1 MKTIK
6 TVQHSV
12 KNWYILLIVGLIF
25 LGAGIYAFLSPAES
39 FLALSLLF
47 AWSFLISG
55 AIEIAFSI
63 SNREELENWGW
74 TLIFGVIT
82 FLVGL
87 LLLARPEITMITL
100 SLSLGFL
107 VLFRSIGAISFALD
121 LKSYDDNSGW
131 GTLLALGILG
141 VLFSFLLL
149 WNPAFAGS
157 TIVFWTGLALVIAGI
172 FSIYLSL
179 KLRKLK
185 GVSQKVS
192 SELRERFA
200 SLQEEIQSELDK
212 TKS

>member
-121 LKSYDDNSGW
+121 LKNYDDNSGW
-131 GTLLALGILG
+131 GNLLALGILG

-185 GVSQKVS
+185 GMSQKVS

-200 SLQEEIQSELDK
+200 SLQEEIQDELDK
-212 TKS
+212 SKS

>member
-25 LGAGIYAFLSPAES
+25 LGAGIYAFFSPAES

-121 LKSYDDNSGW
+121 LKNYDDNSGW
-131 GTLLALGILG
+131 GNLLALGILG

-185 GVSQKVS
+185 GMSQKVS

-200 SLQEEIQSELDK
+200 NLQEEIQNELDK
-212 TKS
+212 SKS